1 MRKIVKLAIVGIIMA
16 LFVLFLAFFA
26 VYEDNLVGRGQYQN
40 VSDATGNIE
49 LPLIEKGIQN
59 LNAVNMANIM
69 LAKESTLK
77 LGDINNFLE
86 LNLEY
91 L

>member
-26 VYEDNLVGRGQYQN
+26 VYEDNLVGKGKYQN

-49 LPLIEKGIQN
+49 LPLIEKGIPY
-59 LNAVNMANIM
+59 LDAVDMANIM
-69 LAKESTLK
+69 LTKESTLK
-77 LGDINNFLE
+77 LA
-86 LNLEY
+86 
-91 L
+91 

>member
-40 VSDATGNIE
+40 ISDATGNIE
-49 LPLIEKGIQN
+49 LPLIEKGIQH
-59 LNAVNMANIM
+59 LDAVNVVNIM
-69 LAKESTLK
+69 LARESTLK
-77 LGDINNFLE
+77 LAGYKQFFRT
-86 LNLEY
+86 
-91 L
+91 